1 MQEARV
7 KSSDLILASIAER
20 LATDPKV
27 NAAPWDQYALVAWY
41 GDGVSKL
48 NGFRYRGDAP
58 GEPATPASFEIED
71 LLDDLR
77 AATQVEGK
85 GPWRACVVRLDRAD
99 GKVTVDFEYE
109 RPEVWEVTPATV
121 RRVAERARS
130 ADALTPTPRPQHG
143 RGATLP

>member
-85 GPWRACVVRLDRAD
+85 RPWRACVVRLDRAD

-121 RRVAERARS
+121 RRVAERARDPWTPS
-130 ADALTPTPRPQHG
+130 PTPRPHG